1 MPRATKETTMRTAIA
16 IFILPLL
23 AACQSQ
29 NPYQAESLPMPP
41 APPGAATTFDRSAY
55 PAAPRDYGRYRSW
68 SWLDGRAP
76 GADQLADSVSAGLDQ
91 YGLRPA
97 LNGPGDVLVSARISQ
112 ETRLRQYQDNVGGY
126 YGTGNH
132 WDRSYGAYGSV
143 PIVRT
148 YEQKVAVVRI
158 ELIDP
163 RDRQVVWS
171 GSGEAV
177 AGKDQ
182 AAQADAMRAAI
193 RSALD
198 GYPPY

>member
-1 MPRATKETTMRTAIA
+1 MRTVIA
-16 IFILPLL
+16 ILILPLL

-41 APPGAATTFDRSAY
+41 APPEAATTFDRSAY

-76 GADQLADSVSAGLDQ
+76 GGDQLADSVSAGLDQ

-97 LNGPGDVLVSARISQ
+97 LNGPGDVLVNARISQ

-126 YGTGNH
+126 YGTGSH
-132 WDRSYGAYGSV
+132 WDRRYGAYGSV
-143 PIVRT
+143 PIMRT

-182 AAQADAMRAAI
+182 AAQADAIRAAI

>member
-1 MPRATKETTMRTAIA
+1 
-16 IFILPLL
+16 
-23 AACQSQ
+23 
-29 NPYQAESLPMPP
+29 
-41 APPGAATTFDRSAY
+41 
-55 PAAPRDYGRYRSW
+55 
-68 SWLDGRAP
+68 
-76 GADQLADSVSAGLDQ
+76 
-91 YGLRPA
+91 
-97 LNGPGDVLVSARISQ
+97 VLVNARISQ

-126 YGTGNH
+126 YGTGSH
-132 WDRSYGAYGSV
+132 WDRHYGAYGGV

>member
-1 MPRATKETTMRTAIA
+1 MRTAIA
-16 IFILPLL
+16 ILILPLL

-55 PAAPRDYGRYRSW
+55 PAAPRNYGRYRSW

-76 GADQLADSVSAGLDQ
+76 GGDQLADSVSAGLDQ

-97 LNGPGDVLVSARISQ
+97 LNGPGDVLVNARISQ

-126 YGTGNH
+126 YGTGSQ
-132 WDRSYGAYGSV
+132 WDRRYGAYGSV

>member
-1 MPRATKETTMRTAIA
+1 MRSVIA
-16 IFILPLL
+16 LLILPLL

-41 APPGAATTFDRSAY
+41 APPGAASTFDRSAY

-76 GADQLADSVSAGLDQ
+76 GGDQLADSVSAGLDQ

-97 LNGPGDVLVSARISQ
+97 LNGSGDVLVSARISQ

-126 YGTGNH
+126 YGTGSH
-132 WDRSYGAYGSV
+132 WDRRYGAYGSV

-171 GSGEAV
+171 GSGEAL

-182 AAQADAMRAAI
+182 AAQAEAMRAAI
-193 RSALD
+193 RSALN

>member
-1 MPRATKETTMRTAIA
+1 MRTAIA

>member
-1 MPRATKETTMRTAIA
+1 MRTAIA
-16 IFILPLL
+16 ILILPLL

>member
-1 MPRATKETTMRTAIA
+1 MRTAIA
-16 IFILPLL
+16 LCILPLL

-41 APPGAATTFDRSAY
+41 APPEAATTFDRSAY

-76 GADQLADSVSAGLDQ
+76 GGDQLADSVSAGLDQ

-97 LNGPGDVLVSARISQ
+97 LNGSGDVLVSARISQ

-126 YGTGNH
+126 YGTGSH
-132 WDRSYGAYGSV
+132 WDRRYGAYGSV

-171 GSGEAV
+171 GSGEAL

-182 AAQADAMRAAI
+182 AAQAEAMRAAI
-193 RSALD
+193 RSALN

>member
-1 MPRATKETTMRTAIA
+1 MRTVIA
-16 IFILPLL
+16 ILILPLL
-23 AACQSQ
+23 AACQSH
-29 NPYQAESLPMPP
+29 NPYRAESLPIPP
-41 APPGAATTFDRSAY
+41 APPEAATTFDRSAY

-76 GADQLADSVSAGLDQ
+76 SSELADSVSAGLDQ

-97 LNGPGDVLVSARISQ
+97 LNGPGDVLVNARISQ
-112 ETRLRQYQDNVGGY
+112 ETRLRQYQDNVNVGGY
-126 YGTGNH
+126 YGTGSH
-132 WDRSYGAYGSV
+132 WDRRYGAYGSV
-143 PIVRT
+143 PIMRT

-193 RSALD
+193 RSALN

>member
-1 MPRATKETTMRTAIA
+1 MRTAIA
-16 IFILPLL
+16 ILILPLL

-41 APPGAATTFDRSAY
+41 APPEAATTFDRSAY

-68 SWLDGRAP
+68 SWLDGRTP
-76 GADQLADSVSAGLDQ
+76 SNELADSVSAGLDQ

-97 LNGPGDVLVSARISQ
+97 LKGPGDVLVSARISQ

-126 YGTGNH
+126 YGTGSH
-132 WDRSYGAYGSV
+132 WDRRYGAYGGV

-182 AAQADAMRAAI
+182 AAQAEAMRAAI
-193 RSALD
+193 RAALD

>member
-1 MPRATKETTMRTAIA
+1 MSRATTETTMRTAIA

-23 AACQSQ
+23 AACQGQ

-41 APPGAATTFDRSAY
+41 APPEAATTFDRSAY

-68 SWLDGRAP
+68 SWLEGRAP
-76 GADQLADSVSAGLDQ
+76 ANDLADSISAGLDQ

-112 ETRLRQYQDNVGGY
+112 ETRLRQYQDNIGGY
-126 YGTGNH
+126 YGTGSH
-132 WDRSYGAYGSV
+132 WDRHYGAYGSV

-148 YEQKVAVVRI
+148 YEQKVTVVRI

-182 AAQADAMRAAI
+182 AAQADATRVAI
-193 RSALD
+193 RAALD

>member
-1 MPRATKETTMRTAIA
+1 MRTAIA
-16 IFILPLL
+16 ILILPLL

-41 APPGAATTFDRSAY
+41 APPEAATTFDRSAY
-55 PAAPRDYGRYRSW
+55 PAAPRDYGRYRNW
-68 SWLDGRAP
+68 SWLDGRVP
-76 GADQLADSVSAGLDQ
+76 SSELADGVSAGLDQ

-126 YGTGNH
+126 YGTGSD
-132 WDRSYGAYGSV
+132 WDRRYGAYGSV

-182 AAQADAMRAAI
+182 AAQTDAMRVAI
-193 RSALD
+193 RAALD

>member
-1 MPRATKETTMRTAIA
+1 MRTAIA
-16 IFILPLL
+16 ILMLPLL

-41 APPGAATTFDRSAY
+41 APPEAATTFDRSAY
-55 PAAPRDYGRYRSW
+55 PAAPRDYGRYRNW
-68 SWLDGRAP
+68 SWLDGRP
-76 GADQLADSVSAGLDQ
+76 PTGDQLADSVSAGLDQ

-97 LNGPGDVLVSARISQ
+97 LNGPGDVLVSAHISQ

-126 YGTGNH
+126 YGAGSH
-132 WDRSYGAYGSV
+132 WDRHYGAYGSV

-171 GSGEAV
+171 GSGEAL

-182 AAQADAMRAAI
+182 AAQAEAMRAAI
-193 RSALD
+193 RSALN
-198 GYPPY
+198 GYPPH

>member
-1 MPRATKETTMRTAIA
+1 MRTVTALL
-16 IFILPLL
+16 ILPILV
-23 AACQSQ
+23 ACQSQ
-29 NPYQAESLPMPP
+29 NPYQAESRSMPP
-41 APPGAATTFDRSAY
+41 APPAAANTFDHSAY
-55 PAAPRDYGRYRSW
+55 PAAQRDYGRYRSW

-76 GADQLADSVSAGLDQ
+76 GGEQLAESVSAGLDQ
-91 YGLRPA
+91 YGLRPS
-97 LNGPGDVLVSARISQ
+97 LNGPGDLLVSARISQ
-112 ETRLRQYQDNVGGY
+112 ETRQRQYYDDVGGY
-126 YGTGNH
+126 YGAGSH
-132 WDRSYGAYGSV
+132 WDRRYGAWGSV

-182 AAQADAMRAAI
+182 SAQAEAVRVAI
-193 RSALD
+193 RAALD

>member
-1 MPRATKETTMRTAIA
+1 MRTAIA
-16 IFILPLL
+16 ILILPLL

-76 GADQLADSVSAGLDQ
+76 GGDQLADSVSAGLDQ

-97 LNGPGDVLVSARISQ
+97 LDGPGDVLVSARISQ

-126 YGTGNH
+126 YGTGSH
-132 WDRSYGAYGSV
+132 WDRRYGAYGSV

-182 AAQADAMRAAI
+182 AAQADAMRVAI
-193 RSALD
+193 RAALD

>member
-1 MPRATKETTMRTAIA
+1 MRTAIA

-41 APPGAATTFDRSAY
+41 APPEAATTFDRSAY

-68 SWLDGRAP
+68 SWLEGRAP
-76 GADQLADSVSAGLDQ
+76 ANDLADSISAGLDQ

-112 ETRLRQYQDNVGGY
+112 KTRLRQYQDNIGGY
-126 YGTGNH
+126 YGTGSH
-132 WDRSYGAYGSV
+132 WDRHYGAYGSV

-182 AAQADAMRAAI
+182 AAQADAMRVAI
-193 RSALD
+193 RAALD

>member
-1 MPRATKETTMRTAIA
+1 MRTAIA

-41 APPGAATTFDRSAY
+41 APPEAATTFDRSAY

-76 GADQLADSVSAGLDQ
+76 GGDQLADSVSAGLDQ

-126 YGTGNH
+126 YGTGSH
-132 WDRSYGAYGSV
+132 WDRRYGAYGSV

-193 RSALD
+193 RSALN

>member
-1 MPRATKETTMRTAIA
+1 MRTAIA
-16 IFILPLL
+16 LLVLPLL
-23 AACQSQ
+23 AACQSP

-41 APPGAATTFDRSAY
+41 APPGAASTFDHSAY
-55 PAAPRDYGRYRSW
+55 PAAQRDYGRYRSW

-76 GADQLADSVSAGLDQ
+76 GGEQLAESVSAGLDQ

-97 LNGPGDVLVSARISQ
+97 LQGPGDLLVHARISQ
-112 ETRLRQYQDNVGGY
+112 ETRQRQYYDDVGGY
-126 YGTGNH
+126 YDAGSR
-132 WDRSYGAYGSV
+132 WDRHYGAWGSV

-171 GSGEAV
+171 GSGEAI

-182 AAQADAMRAAI
+182 SAQAEAMRVAI
-193 RSALD
+193 RAALD

>member
-1 MPRATKETTMRTAIA
+1 MRTAIA
-16 IFILPLL
+16 ILILPLL

-41 APPGAATTFDRSAY
+41 APPEAATTFDRSAY

-76 GADQLADSVSAGLDQ
+76 SGEQLADSVSAGLDQ

-97 LNGPGDVLVSARISQ
+97 LNGPGDVLVRAYISQ

-126 YGTGNH
+126 YGTGSH
-132 WDRSYGAYGSV
+132 WDRRYGAYGGV

-171 GSGEAV
+171 GSGEAM

-182 AAQADAMRAAI
+182 AAQAEAMRAAI
-193 RSALD
+193 RAALD
-198 GYPPY
+198 GYPPH

>member
-1 MPRATKETTMRTAIA
+1 MRTAIA
-16 IFILPLL
+16 ILILPLL

-41 APPGAATTFDRSAY
+41 APPEAATTFDRSAY

-126 YGTGNH
+126 YGTGSH

>member
-1 MPRATKETTMRTAIA
+1 MRTAIA
-16 IFILPLL
+16 ILILPLL

-76 GADQLADSVSAGLDQ
+76 GGDQLADSVSAGLDQ

-97 LNGPGDVLVSARISQ
+97 LNGPGDVLVNARISQ
-112 ETRLRQYQDNVGGY
+112 ETRLRQYQDNVVGY
-126 YGTGNH
+126 YGTGSH
-132 WDRSYGAYGSV
+132 WDRRYGAYGSV
-143 PIVRT
+143 PIMRT

>member
-1 MPRATKETTMRTAIA
+1 MRTAIA
-16 IFILPLL
+16 ILILPLL

-29 NPYQAESLPMPP
+29 NPYRAESLPMPP
-41 APPGAATTFDRSAY
+41 APPQAATTFDRSAY

-76 GADQLADSVSAGLDQ
+76 SSELADSVSAGLDQ

-97 LNGPGDVLVSARISQ
+97 LNGSGDVLVNARISQ

-126 YGTGNH
+126 YG
-132 WDRSYGAYGSV
+132 AYGSV
-143 PIVRT
+143 PIMRT

-163 RDRQVVWS
+163 SDRQVVWS
-171 GSGEAV
+171 GSGEAL

-182 AAQADAMRAAI
+182 AAQADAIRAAI

>member
-1 MPRATKETTMRTAIA
+1 MRTAIA

-41 APPGAATTFDRSAY
+41 APPEAATTFDRSAY

-68 SWLDGRAP
+68 SWLEGRTPAN
-76 GADQLADSVSAGLDQ
+76 DLADSISAGLDQ

-112 ETRLRQYQDNVGGY
+112 ETRLRQYQDNLGGY
-126 YGTGNH
+126 YGTGSH
-132 WDRSYGAYGSV
+132 WDRHYGAYGSV

-182 AAQADAMRAAI
+182 AAQADAMRVAI
-193 RSALD
+193 RAALD

>member
-1 MPRATKETTMRTAIA
+1 MRTAIA

-41 APPGAATTFDRSAY
+41 APPEAATTFDRSAY

-76 GADQLADSVSAGLDQ
+76 GGDQLADSVSAGLDQ

-97 LNGPGDVLVSARISQ
+97 LDGPGDVLVNARISQ

-126 YGTGNH
+126 YGTGSH
-132 WDRSYGAYGSV
+132 WDRRYGAYGSG

>member
-1 MPRATKETTMRTAIA
+1 MRTVIA
-16 IFILPLL
+16 ILILPLL

-29 NPYQAESLPMPP
+29 NPYRAESLPMPP
-41 APPGAATTFDRSAY
+41 APPEAATTFDRSAY

-68 SWLDGRAP
+68 SWLDGQAP
-76 GADQLADSVSAGLDQ
+76 SSELADSVSAGLDQ

-97 LNGPGDVLVSARISQ
+97 LNGPADVLVSARISQ

-126 YGTGNH
+126 YGTGSH
-132 WDRSYGAYGSV
+132 WDRHYGAYGSV

-148 YEQKVAVVRI
+148 YEQKVAVVRL

-171 GSGEAV
+171 GSGEAL

-182 AAQADAMRAAI
+182 AAQAEAMREAI
-193 RSALD
+193 RSALN
-198 GYPPY
+198 GYPPH

>member
-1 MPRATKETTMRTAIA
+1 MDSGATWLPRGGGQLGSTLGK
-16 IFILPLL
+16 
-23 AACQSQ
+23 
-29 NPYQAESLPMPP
+29 
-41 APPGAATTFDRSAY
+41 
-55 PAAPRDYGRYRSW
+55 
-68 SWLDGRAP
+68 RAVRCSRR
-76 GADQLADSVSAGLDQ
+76 GS
-91 YGLRPA
+91 
-97 LNGPGDVLVSARISQ
+97 
-112 ETRLRQYQDNVGGY
+112 
-126 YGTGNH
+126 H
-132 WDRSYGAYGSV
+132 WDRRYGAYGNV

-171 GSGEAV
+171 GSGEAL

-182 AAQADAMRAAI
+182 AAQADAIRAAI

>member
-1 MPRATKETTMRTAIA
+1 MRTAIA

-41 APPGAATTFDRSAY
+41 APPEAATTFDRSAY
-55 PAAPRDYGRYRSW
+55 PAAPRDYGRHRSW
-68 SWLDGRAP
+68 SWLEGRAP
-76 GADQLADSVSAGLDQ
+76 ANDLADSISAGLDQ

-112 ETRLRQYQDNVGGY
+112 ETRLRQYQDNLGGY
-126 YGTGNH
+126 YGTGSH
-132 WDRSYGAYGSV
+132 WDRHYGAYGSV

-182 AAQADAMRAAI
+182 AAQADAMRVAI
-193 RSALD
+193 RAALD

>member
-1 MPRATKETTMRTAIA
+1 MRTVIA
-16 IFILPLL
+16 ILILPLL

-29 NPYQAESLPMPP
+29 NPYRAESLPIPP
-41 APPGAATTFDRSAY
+41 APPEAATTFDRSAY

-68 SWLDGRAP
+68 SWLDGQAP
-76 GADQLADSVSAGLDQ
+76 SSELADSVSAGLDQ

-97 LNGPGDVLVSARISQ
+97 LNGPADVLVSARISQ

-126 YGTGNH
+126 YGTGSH
-132 WDRSYGAYGSV
+132 WDRHYGAYGSV

-148 YEQKVAVVRI
+148 YEQKVAVVRL

-171 GSGEAV
+171 GSGEAL

-182 AAQADAMRAAI
+182 AAQAEAMREAI
-193 RSALD
+193 RSALN
-198 GYPPY
+198 GYPPH

>member
-1 MPRATKETTMRTAIA
+1 MRTAIA
-16 IFILPLL
+16 ILILPLL

-41 APPGAATTFDRSAY
+41 APPEAATTFDRSAY

-68 SWLDGRAP
+68 SWLDGRTP
-76 GADQLADSVSAGLDQ
+76 SNELADSVSAGLDQ

-97 LNGPGDVLVSARISQ
+97 LNGPGDVLVRAYISQ
-112 ETRLRQYQDNVGGY
+112 ETRLRQYQDNGGGY
-126 YGTGNH
+126 YGTDSH
-132 WDRSYGAYGSV
+132 WDRRYGAYGGV

-182 AAQADAMRAAI
+182 AAQAEAMRVAI
-193 RSALD
+193 RAALD

>member
-1 MPRATKETTMRTAIA
+1 MRTAIA
-16 IFILPLL
+16 ILILPLL

-76 GADQLADSVSAGLDQ
+76 GGDQLADSVSAGLDQ

-97 LNGPGDVLVSARISQ
+97 LNGPGDVLVNARISQ

-126 YGTGNH
+126 YGTGSH
-132 WDRSYGAYGSV
+132 WDRHYGAYGGV

>member
-1 MPRATKETTMRTAIA
+1 MRTAIA

-76 GADQLADSVSAGLDQ
+76 GGDQLADSVSAGLDQ

-97 LNGPGDVLVSARISQ
+97 LNGPGDVLVNARISQ
-112 ETRLRQYQDNVGGY
+112 EIRLRQYQDNVGGY
-126 YGTGNH
+126 YGTGSH
-132 WDRSYGAYGSV
+132 WDRRYGAYGSV
-143 PIVRT
+143 PIMRT

-177 AGKDQ
+177 AGKDR

>member
-1 MPRATKETTMRTAIA
+1 MRTAIA
-16 IFILPLL
+16 ILMLPLL

-41 APPGAATTFDRSAY
+41 APPGAATTFDHSAY

-76 GADQLADSVSAGLDQ
+76 GGDQLADSVSAGLDQ

-97 LNGPGDVLVSARISQ
+97 LNGPGDVLVNARISQ

-132 WDRSYGAYGSV
+132 WDRRYGAYGGV

>member
-1 MPRATKETTMRTAIA
+1 MRTAIA

-76 GADQLADSVSAGLDQ
+76 GGDQLADSVSAGLDQ

-97 LNGPGDVLVSARISQ
+97 LNGPGDVLVNARISQ
-112 ETRLRQYQDNVGGY
+112 EIRLRQYQDNVGGY
-126 YGTGNH
+126 YGTGSH
-132 WDRSYGAYGSV
+132 WDRRYGAYGSV
-143 PIVRT
+143 PIMRT

>member
-1 MPRATKETTMRTAIA
+1 MSRATTETTMRTAIA

-29 NPYQAESLPMPP
+29 NPYQAESLPLPP
-41 APPGAATTFDRSAY
+41 APPEAATTFDRSAY

-68 SWLDGRAP
+68 SWLEGRAP
-76 GADQLADSVSAGLDQ
+76 ANDLADSISAGLDQ

-112 ETRLRQYQDNVGGY
+112 ETRLRQYQDNLGGY
-126 YGTGNH
+126 YGTGSH
-132 WDRSYGAYGSV
+132 WDRHYGAYGSV

-182 AAQADAMRAAI
+182 TAQADAMRVAI
-193 RSALD
+193 CAALD